1 MTAGWRVGIAGGA
14 VMGVA
19 FGMARYAYGLTLP
32 AIRAAF
38 EVPELVLGLIGSGTF
53 GGFLLSLLIAPSL
66 AKWKGPRAPTT
77 IGGLSAAV
85 GCALVAV
92 APAPGVLALGAL
104 VAGSAAGW
112 VWASYST
119 IVAAVAEPLQRPRL
133 LAGIATGA
141 AAGLVAVGA
150 LALVVDSWRWLWA
163 SIALAASAA
172 TAVNCWG
179 VPRLPA
185 PHRPVRARRSALLGV
200 GLAHPIGFAVVL
212 FVGAT
217 AYFTYA
223 TDAAERGGLGDA
235 AGPTIF
241 VLVGAAGSTGLAAG
255 ALADRAGGRTV
266 AVTALL
272 LLGVAL
278 ALLGLGASSLSLVLV
293 SAVVFGSANTVG
305 SAALPIWTAAL
316 APDASAA
323 AFTAT
328 LFAGSVSATVT
339 PAAIGSLLSTTGL
352 HGVLLT
358 AAGLMPMTALVLH
371 LVRHPARFSR
381 RLRAGFRTARG
392 TPRGTKGGRPVIS
405 RSPE

>member
-14 VMGVA
+14 VMAVT

-32 AIRAAF
+32 VIRS
-38 EVPELVLGLIGSGTF
+38 ELDLPELVLGLIGSGTF

-66 AKWKGPRAPTT
+66 ARWKGPRAPTT
-77 IGGLSAAV
+77 VGGVSAAL

-104 VAGSAAGW
+104 IAGSAAGW

-119 IVAAVAEPLQRPRL
+119 IVAAVADPLQRPRL

-141 AAGLVAVGA
+141 AVGLVAVGV

-163 SIALAASAA
+163 GIAMAASAA
-172 TAVNCWG
+172 TAVNCWA

-185 PHRPVRARRSALLGV
+185 PHRPVPARRGV
-200 GLAHPIGFAVVL
+200 LRGGGLAQPIGFAVVL

-217 AYFTYA
+217 AYVTYA
-223 TDAAERGGLGDA
+223 TDAAERGGLGAA

-241 VLVGAAGSTGLAAG
+241 VLIGAAGFAGLAAG
-255 ALADRAGGRTV
+255 ALADRARGRTV

-278 ALLGLGASSLSLVLV
+278 ALLGLGASSSAVVLV

-305 SAALPIWTAAL
+305 SAALPIWTTTL
-316 APDASAA
+316 VPDASAA

-339 PAAIGSLLSTTGL
+339 PGVIGALVPTTGL
-352 HGVLLT
+352 RGVLLA
-358 AAGLMPMTALVLH
+358 AAGLMAATALVLH
-371 LVRHPARFSR
+371 LVRHPGASAAGHTPASGR
-381 RLRAGFRTARG
+381 RGP
-392 TPRGTKGGRPVIS
+392 PRGAKRDH
-405 RSPE
+405 R